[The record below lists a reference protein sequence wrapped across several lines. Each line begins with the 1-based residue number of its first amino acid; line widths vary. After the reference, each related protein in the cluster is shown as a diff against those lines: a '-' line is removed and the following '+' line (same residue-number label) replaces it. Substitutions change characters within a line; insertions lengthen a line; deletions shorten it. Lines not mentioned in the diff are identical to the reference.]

1 MEDEYTE
8 DELDMVEEFMQTSHL
23 SKLTVRV
30 PSRLLKAGAEPNIT
44 WGGTPEMMGGA
55 AQMVGSVR
63 PPRQLPAAP

>member
-44 WGGTPEMMGGA
+44 HGVE
-55 AQMVGSVR
+55 
-63 PPRQLPAAP
+63 PAP

>member
-30 PSRLLKAGAEPNIT
+30 PSRLLKAGAEPNIIT
-44 WGGTPEMMGGA
+44 WGLVPGA
-55 AQMVGSVR
+55 A
-63 PPRQLPAAP
+63 

>member
-1 MEDEYTE
+1 MEEEYTE

-30 PSRLLKAGAEPNIT
+30 PSQSYHTHGVEPPRND
-44 WGGTPEMMGGA
+44 GRGGA
-55 AQMVGSVR
+55 NGRSVR

>member
-30 PSRLLKAGAEPNIT
+30 PSRLLKAGAEPNIIT
-44 WGGTPEMMGGA
+44 WGLEAGA
-55 AQMVGSVR
+55 LSLEPSAR
-63 PPRQLPAAP
+63 PK